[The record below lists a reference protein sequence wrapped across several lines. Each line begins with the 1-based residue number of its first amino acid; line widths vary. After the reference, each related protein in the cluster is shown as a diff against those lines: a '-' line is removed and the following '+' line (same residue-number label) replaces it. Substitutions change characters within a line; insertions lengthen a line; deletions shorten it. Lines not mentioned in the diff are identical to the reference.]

1 MMLQKRTNTGSCF
14 NMKLPIFVHYTM
26 LDIAQ
31 LCETN
36 CHSRNYFRLIEQ
48 HGTLKVQKIHEFK
61 LHLAY
66 FNANVNCNAFEVEH
80 EKLEHNN
87 Q

>member
-1 MMLQKRTNTGSCF
+1 MMMQKRTNTGSCF

-31 LCETN
+31 LCKTK

-48 HGTLKVQKIHEFK
+48 HGHTKSANIHEFK

-66 FNANVNCNAFEVEH
+66 FQCQRE
-80 EKLEHNN
+80 L
-87 Q
+87 